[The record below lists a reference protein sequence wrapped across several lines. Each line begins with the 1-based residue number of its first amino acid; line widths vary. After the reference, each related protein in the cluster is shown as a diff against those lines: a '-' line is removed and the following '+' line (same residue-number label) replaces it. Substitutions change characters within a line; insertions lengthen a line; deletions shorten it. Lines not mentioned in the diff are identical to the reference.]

1 MSRDEFMRRLEHLLA
16 DVTEEEK
23 KEALAYYRGYF
34 EDAGEENEER
44 IIRELESPEKVA
56 KTIKADLGI
65 TGGNENGEYTERGYQ
80 DERFTDHQDIGL
92 RQKDAQQG
100 TQQNTAGNPQQG
112 TQQEDNSAKAWK
124 IALIVTAVVLTSPVW
139 IGLAGGLLGGTLGL
153 AGGLFGILIAGIAL
167 AGSLFIA
174 GAALIG
180 VGIGCLAAGSA
191 GVGIALAGSGFLVL
205 ALAMLATI
213 ASVWIYGRLLPWIVR
228 GIVKFCRN
236 LFSGKGRA
244 A

>member
-1 MSRDEFMRRLEHLLA
+1 MSRDEFMRQLEHLLA

-56 KTIKADLGI
+56 KIIKADLGI
-65 TGGNENGEYTERGYQ
+65 TGENENGEYTERGYQ
-80 DERFTDHQDIGL
+80 DERFTDHQDIGF
-92 RQKDAQQG
+92 QQEH
-100 TQQNTAGNPQQG
+100 TQQNTSGNAQP
-112 TQQEDNSAKAWK
+112 EDNGTKAWK
-124 IALIVTAVVLTSPVW
+124 IALIVAAVVLTSPVW
-139 IGLAGGLLGGTLGL
+139 IGIAGGLLGGALGIV
-153 AGGLFGILIAGIAL
+153 GGLFGLLIAGIAV
-167 AGSLFIA
+167 AGSLYIA
-174 GAALIG
+174 GIALIG

-191 GVGIALAGSGFLVL
+191 AAGIALIGSGFLVL

-213 ASVWIYGRLLPWIVR
+213 ASVWLYGKLLPWIVR